1 VKPPHT
7 HNDAQAATTSAANKP
22 KNVAPQLPP
31 VPKRIG
37 PVNLYVTHN
46 LHKVDLT
53 TITDEKSWKALVKPL
68 KMEQENELL
77 ANMATFILS
86 LSEIDPH
93 IDDKQIL
100 KTTRAEIAELING
113 MLTSTAH
120 LAEIPDFVNP
130 IAAQHDSD
138 SATYH
143 GRGLGDIKNMLDDS
157 ALTIWTHLR
166 GALAD
171 YHSFITS
178 TSPPA
183 WHRLAIAIVATLTVY
198 QKIVSKVHALFPGH
212 TSPTLAGALPRRT
225 TERSG
230 GSGTKH

>member
-1 VKPPHT
+1 M
-7 HNDAQAATTSAANKP
+7 TSAADKP
-22 KNVAPQLPP
+22 KNVASQLPA

-37 PVNLYVTHN
+37 PVNLYTLHRGN

-53 TITDEKSWKALVKPL
+53 TVTDEASWKALVKPL
-68 KMEQENELL
+68 KVDQENELL

-86 LSEIDPH
+86 LSEIDTH

-100 KTTRAEIAELING
+100 KTTRAEIATLIDG
-113 MLTSTAH
+113 MLMNTAH

-130 IAAQHDSD
+130 IVAQHDSD
-138 SATYH
+138 PATYH
-143 GRGLGDIKNMLDDS
+143 GRGLGDIKNMLNES

-166 GALAD
+166 GAL
-171 YHSFITS
+171 
-178 TSPPA
+178 
-183 WHRLAIAIVATLTVY
+183 ATLTVY

-212 TSPTLAGALPRRT
+212 TAPTLAGALPRQTPGRG
-225 TERSG
+225 G